1 MRSHPDARLNQKG
14 RLRLVTQHLEHGR
27 SLKELAAENG
37 ISLRCAYR
45 WLARYRSGGPA
56 SLADRRSVRRTQ
68 RRTLDPQHLQRAVE
82 LRDQRLHQR
91 HIARL
96 LAAPFSTVARALNS
110 LCLGRLQNL
119 EPKPHFQRYERERF
133 GDLIHIDLK
142 KPARFRKV
150 GHRITGN
157 WQQGRSIGVG
167 YDRVHVAIDDAT
179 RLAYV
184 EVLADEPQATTI
196 VFLSRTVAWFNGQG
210 VECRQVMSD
219 NESAYISKAFA
230 KSCNF
235 LNLKRIR
242 TRPYTPRTN
251 GKAARFI

>member
-1 MRSHPDARLNQKG
+1 M
-14 RLRLVTQHLEHGR
+14 
-27 SLKELAAENG
+27 
-37 ISLRCAYR
+37 
-45 WLARYRSGGPA
+45 
-56 SLADRRSVRRTQ
+56 
-68 RRTLDPQHLQRAVE
+68 
-82 LRDQRLHQR
+82 RDQRLHQR

-96 LAAPFSTVARALNS
+96 LAAPFSTVARALYS
-110 LCLGRLQNL
+110 LCLGRVQNL

-251 GKAARFI
+251 GKAARLFRPSARNGPMQCRSKTPRRGTLGCPVTCQSITESGGTQPQRPIPSAAAPGAVLLINVVRYNI